1 MGSGTIWTLFP
12 KADAA
17 VTNLQLKIL
26 SPNIRQ
32 ISVNAQKLQNDILLQ
47 GLLTL
52 KDSSQQDSVGPEN
65 EH

>member
-12 KADAA
+12 KADVA

-32 ISVNAQKLQNDILLQ
+32 ISVNAQKLQNDIILQ

-52 KDSSQQDSVGPEN
+52 KDSSRQDLVGPEN
-65 EH
+65 KH